1 MNPRRHPSS
10 ENPGPGTSVPT
21 RCDSRREAF
30 TLIEV
35 ILAISIATGIL
46 VTALGFYRQ
55 AAELRNQLLVATS
68 QVSAVRQILD
78 QLALDLRTSVPQSTL
93 PFRGTSDSVEFARAI
108 FPLPTGPHRRS
119 SLSVLTDLRRIAYRT
134 TIDQSGTNS
143 IISGIIREES
153 PLLPELLSAA
163 DSSGDRRSPDPLGI
177 EGATANNSTN
187 QVAEPLTDAIR
198 FLQFQFWDGN
208 AWLDSWA
215 ATNPPRGLEV
225 TVGLDPL
232 PPDMTPVNYPF
243 EKFRRVIY
251 LPTGSTAKATAVEP
265 LQGREDH
272 E

>member
-1 MNPRRHPSS
+1 MKPPRLPSP
-10 ENPGPGTSVPT
+10 EQPRPGASVPI
-21 RCDSRREAF
+21 RNGPHRDAF

-55 AAELRNQLLVATS
+55 AAELRNQLLVATG

-78 QLALDLRTSVPQSTL
+78 QLALDLRTAAPQSAL
-93 PFRGTSDSVEFARAI
+93 PFRGTSDSVEFARAV
-108 FPLPTGPHRRS
+108 FALPTRHRRS
-119 SLSVLTDLRRIAYRT
+119 SLSVLTDLRRIAYHT
-134 TIDQSGTNS
+134 TIDQTGTNS
-143 IISGIIREES
+143 VITGISREES

-163 DSSGDRRSPDPLGI
+163 DSSGDPRSPDPLSI

-187 QVAEPLTDAIR
+187 EVAEPLTDAIR

-208 AWLDSWA
+208 AWHDSWS

-232 PPDMTPVNYPF
+232 PSDMTPQNYPF
-243 EKFRRVIY
+243 EKFRRVIF
-251 LPTGSTAKATAVEP
+251 LPTGSTAKATSVETLRDRGDP
-265 LQGREDH
+265 Q
-272 E
+272 